1 MSPTFA
7 IFCWGDV
14 PRLLSFFLAW
24 WSQWAQHAPWPIFGH
39 KTWKILSLGRDEL
52 RSASTQTWSF
62 DQSLIP
68 NESNWMLQDYVCK
81 KVFSTPRRSK
91 EMSISHPPM
100 GNESRGMNAMSVV
113 SSGSGRWNVPTKRR
127 NSLSSSS
134 VPTSLTRSGHNKKGR
149 FTGGNMDGRGVTA
162 KKSEHW

>member
-68 NESNWMLQDYVCK
+68 NEFNWMLQEYVCNK
-81 KVFSTPRRSK
+81 FSQPQGDPKRWAWATHGLHCTNP
-91 EMSISHPPM
+91 
-100 GNESRGMNAMSVV
+100 RGMNAMSVV

-134 VPTSLTRSGHNKKGR
+134 VPTSLTRSGHKK
-149 FTGGNMDGRGVTA
+149 RGERDRWLCA
-162 KKSEHW
+162 KNSEHW